1 MKLLKV
7 LTILSFSLFISTAVI
22 FSQENNTA
30 VTGTD
35 SIQDNGSKGNESG
48 SEIEKSIITDTIEA
62 DKSIQSAEVKKK
74 ISANESKSESLKA
87 GNKKIT
93 EKKIIPESANV
104 KEEKIDSVKMD
115 GDLLLISEGNF
126 KYQRIPDIK
135 LPDIKPEAA
144 DNTPKVTEE
153 MKSVSDTPRG
163 FLGLSKTASDNIVK
177 GGVLLLVLFIFVIYK
192 SRMSGPGHKSS
203 KKRNVLNSYRK

>member
-48 SEIEKSIITDTIEA
+48 SEIEKSIITEKTEA
-62 DKSIQSAEVKKK
+62 DKSIQSTEVKKK
-74 ISANESKSESLKA
+74 NSANESKSESLKA

-104 KEEKIDSVKMD
+104 KEEKMKHPTIITRTKKDKDS
-115 GDLLLISEGNF
+115 LLWDVTGVIKAGSATYDENSKSWVPTKQPIASQIASRLRLGTNV
-126 KYQRIPDIK
+126 IK
-135 LPDIKPEAA
+135 LSS
-144 DNTPKVTEE
+144 N
-153 MKSVSDTPRG
+153 
-163 FLGLSKTASDNIVK
+163 GLLSPSLMT
-177 GGVLLLVLFIFVIYK
+177 
-192 SRMSGPGHKSS
+192 
-203 KKRNVLNSYRK
+203 YR